1 MGVFLRLSPSQHG
14 GYTGCGG
21 DAGVSN
27 RLWQG
32 GPLVFGF
39 AVLVPFY
46 EWFSVS
52 VFTQF
57 SYGFSVSKVTAVCG
71 TGVKSYVDF
80 LFATLFSIGFSVSF
94 LR

>member
-1 MGVFLRLSPSQHG
+1 MLYFKVRLVPQASIFAMGG
-14 GYTGCGG
+14 G
-21 DAGVSN
+21 
-27 RLWQG
+27 L
-32 GPLVFGF
+32 LVFGF